1 MDERNDRRDLY
12 EEFESEVVKRGN
24 TEAFFDESDLIEIFD
39 YASDYDN
46 FIVKMEVLLY
56 GAVHYP
62 KSEALATRRAWLYYS
77 FGDVEV
83 TTEVNNRVSQRG
95 VLNKL
100 LSLRA
105 RNADLGM
112 LPATIIEELEA
123 ILDSTDDFEDEEII
137 QFTDYAMEMHL
148 EDWLKA
154 NRERIQSKCSYPQ
167 TFLYE
172 FADRSEENEDLETAA
187 QLFEELTMLEP
198 FTLDFWLRL
207 ATVQINR
214 EDYENALSSAEY
226 ALAIDANSIMAMR
239 IKGAA
244 LYRLERG
251 PEAVAEIYRKVI
263 ESTEAEET
271 DISTLAAALI
281 ECGRQ
286 EEAVTMLTDYL
297 REHLHSRLAID
308 VLLVLDR
315 KIAYP
320 YLRSIISA
328 GFITEKDAID
338 WARSHV
344 VHGQFASAALI
355 CLIYDELRG
364 IESDVAFLLEVCY
377 FALDFEN
384 VVRIYDT
391 KYAQETALSSYHP
404 AISFPYL
411 MSLIRLGRR
420 SQALAKAKHILLN
433 ILSYRRQHTNTELS
447 ATFRMSPAVAGSIVI
462 GYIANLRNII
472 QALESPDE
480 IPADDFDPMLV

>member
-154 NRERIQSKCSYPQ
+154 NRERIQSKWSYPQ
-167 TFLYE
+167 T
-172 FADRSEENEDLETAA
+172 
-187 QLFEELTMLEP
+187 
-198 FTLDFWLRL
+198 
-207 ATVQINR
+207 
-214 EDYENALSSAEY
+214 
-226 ALAIDANSIMAMR
+226 
-239 IKGAA
+239 
-244 LYRLERG
+244 
-251 PEAVAEIYRKVI
+251 
-263 ESTEAEET
+263 
-271 DISTLAAALI
+271 
-281 ECGRQ
+281 
-286 EEAVTMLTDYL
+286 
-297 REHLHSRLAID
+297 
-308 VLLVLDR
+308 VL
-315 KIAYP
+315 
-320 YLRSIISA
+320 
-328 GFITEKDAID
+328 
-338 WARSHV
+338 
-344 VHGQFASAALI
+344 
-355 CLIYDELRG
+355 
-364 IESDVAFLLEVCY
+364 
-377 FALDFEN
+377 
-384 VVRIYDT
+384 
-391 KYAQETALSSYHP
+391 
-404 AISFPYL
+404 
-411 MSLIRLGRR
+411 
-420 SQALAKAKHILLN
+420 
-433 ILSYRRQHTNTELS
+433 
-447 ATFRMSPAVAGSIVI
+447 
-462 GYIANLRNII
+462 
-472 QALESPDE
+472 
-480 IPADDFDPMLV
+480 

>member
-24 TEAFFDESDLIEIFD
+24 TEAFFDENDLVEIFD

-46 FIVKMEVLLY
+46 YIVKMEVLLY

-83 TTEVNNRVSQRG
+83 TTEVNNRVSREG

-105 RNADLGM
+105 RNADLS
-112 LPATIIEELEA
+112 LPPEELTKALNEILEA
-123 ILDSTDDFEDEEII
+123 TDDFEDEEII

-154 NRERIQSKCSYPQ
+154 NRKRIQAKCSYPQ

-172 FADRSEENEDLETAA
+172 FADRSEENDDLETAI

-207 ATVQINR
+207 ATVQINS
-214 EDYENALSSAEY
+214 EDYEGALSSADN
-226 ALAIDANSIMAMR
+226 ALAIEAGSIMAMR

-251 PEAVAEIYRKVI
+251 PEVVAELYRKVI
-263 ESTEAEET
+263 ESSEAEDT
-271 DISTLAAALI
+271 DVSTLAAALI

-286 EEAVTMLTDYL
+286 EEAIAMLSAYL
-297 REHLHSRLAID
+297 KDHIHSRLVID

-315 KIAYP
+315 RYAEP
-320 YLRSIISA
+320 YLRALMATGLIS
-328 GFITEKDAID
+328 EKDAVE
-338 WARSHV
+338 WARGHV
-344 VHGQFASAALI
+344 VHGQFSSAATV
-355 CLIYDELRG
+355 CLVYDEING
-364 IESDVAFLLEVCY
+364 FQNDIPFVLEVCY
-377 FALDFEN
+377 FALNFRD
-384 VVRIYDT
+384 VVRLYRE
-391 KYAQETALSSYHP
+391 KSSIIDWPYLP
-404 AISFPYL
+404 TITFPYL
-411 MSLIRLGRR
+411 MSLVRLGQREE
-420 SQALAKAKHILLN
+420 ALSEAQDILKTLRT
-433 ILSYRRQHTNTELS
+433 YRRTHSNTELS
-447 ATFRMSPAVAGSIVI
+447 SMFRLTPAATGSMVI
-462 GYIANLRNII
+462 GYIENIKRI
-472 QALESPDE
+472 IHSLKSPDN
-480 IPADDFDPMLV
+480 IPADEFDPMLI

>member
-24 TEAFFDESDLIEIFD
+24 TEAFFDENDLVEIFD

-46 FIVKMEVLLY
+46 YIVKMEVLLY

-83 TTEVNNRVSQRG
+83 TTEVNKRVSREG

-105 RNADLGM
+105 RNADLSM
-112 LPATIIEELEA
+112 DPEVMTKALDE
-123 ILDSTDDFEDEEII
+123 ILDATEDFEDEEII

-154 NRERIQSKCSYPQ
+154 NRERIRSKCSYPQ

-214 EDYENALSSAEY
+214 EDYEGALSSADY
-226 ALAIDANSIMAMR
+226 ALAIDAGSIMALR

-251 PEAVAEIYRKVI
+251 PEVVAELYKKVI
-263 ESTEAEET
+263 DSTEAEDT
-271 DISTLAAALI
+271 DVSTLAAALI

-286 EEAVTMLTDYL
+286 DEAIAMLSTYL
-297 REHLHSRLAID
+297 KDHIHSRLAID

-315 KIAYP
+315 RYAEP
-320 YLRSIISA
+320 YLRALMATGIIS
-328 GFITEKDAID
+328 EKDAVE
-338 WARSHV
+338 WARGHV
-344 VHGQFASAALI
+344 VHGQFASASTV
-355 CLIYDELRG
+355 CLVYDEING
-364 IESDVAFLLEVCY
+364 FKNDIPFVLEVCY
-377 FALDFEN
+377 FALNFKE
-384 VVRIYDT
+384 VVRLYKE
-391 KYAQETALSSYHP
+391 KYPILEWPYLPALT
-404 AISFPYL
+404 FPFL
-411 MSLIRLGRR
+411 MSLVRLGEREK
-420 SQALAKAKHILLN
+420 ALEEAQEILKALRT
-433 ILSYRRQHTNTELS
+433 YRRAHSNTELS
-447 ATFRMSPAVAGSIVI
+447 AMFRLTPAATGSMVI
-462 GYIANLRNII
+462 GYMENLKNII
-472 QALESPDE
+472 HALKSTDE
-480 IPADDFDPMLV
+480 IPADDFDPMLI

>member
-320 YLRSIISA
+320 YLQSIISA

-355 CLIYDELRG
+355 CLIYDEIRG

-411 MSLIRLGRR
+411 MSLI
-420 SQALAKAKHILLN
+420 
-433 ILSYRRQHTNTELS
+433 
-447 ATFRMSPAVAGSIVI
+447 
-462 GYIANLRNII
+462 
-472 QALESPDE
+472 
-480 IPADDFDPMLV
+480 

>member
-24 TEAFFDESDLIEIFD
+24 TEAFFDETDLVEIFD

-46 FIVKMEVLLY
+46 YIVKMEVLLY

-83 TTEVNNRVSQRG
+83 TTELNNRVSQEG
-95 VLNKL
+95 ILNKL

-105 RNADLGM
+105 RNSDLSM
-112 LPATIIEELEA
+112 TSKEIIAELEA
-123 ILDSTDDFEDEEII
+123 ILDTTTDFEDEEII

-148 EDWLKA
+148 EDWLKS

-172 FADRSEENEDLETAA
+172 FADRSEENDDLETAA

-214 EDYENALSSAEY
+214 EDYEGALSSAEY
-226 ALAIDANSIMAMR
+226 ALAIDASSIMALR

-251 PEAVAEIYRKVI
+251 PEVVASIYGKVI
-263 ESTEAEET
+263 ESSEAEET
-271 DISTLAAALI
+271 DISTYAAALI

-286 EEAVTMLTDYL
+286 TEAVAMLTSYL
-297 REHLHSRLAID
+297 KEHLHSRLAID

-315 KIAYP
+315 NIAEP
-320 YLRSIISA
+320 YVRSIISA
-328 GFITEKDAID
+328 GFITEKDAVE
-338 WARSHV
+338 WARGHV
-344 VHGQFASAALI
+344 VHGQFGSAALV
-355 CLIYDELRG
+355 CLTYDEIKG
-364 IESDVAFLLEVCY
+364 FENDIAFMLEVCY
-377 FALDFEN
+377 FALRFED
-384 VVRIYDT
+384 VVRLYHA
-391 KYAQETALSSYHP
+391 KYRLGQWPFLP
-404 AISFPYL
+404 AISFPFL
-411 MSLIRLGRR
+411 MSLVRLGRR
-420 SQALAKAKHILLN
+420 EEALDEAQEILKS
-433 ILSYRRQHTNTELS
+433 IRAYRRKHSNTELS
-447 ATFRMSPAVAGSIVI
+447 AMFRLTPAATSSMVI
-462 GYIANLRNII
+462 GYMENLKNII
-472 QALESPDE
+472 HALKSADN
-480 IPADDFDPMLV
+480 IAADDFDPMII

>member
-24 TEAFFDESDLIEIFD
+24 TEAFFDENDLIEIFD

-95 VLNKL
+95 VLNQL

-112 LPATIIEELEA
+112 LPATVIEELEA

-154 NRERIQSKCSYPQ
+154 NRERIQAKCSYPQ

-172 FADRSEENEDLETAA
+172 FADRSEENDDLETAA

-251 PEAVAEIYRKVI
+251 PEIVAEIYGKVI

-286 EEAVTMLTDYL
+286 DEAVTMLTNYL

-315 KIAYP
+315 KIAEP

-344 VHGQFASAALI
+344 IHGQFNSAALI
-355 CLIYDELRG
+355 CLIYDELKG
-364 IESDVAFLLEVCY
+364 FESEIAFILEVCY

-384 VVRIYDT
+384 VVRIYRS
-391 KYAQETALSSYHP
+391 KFP
-404 AISFPYL
+404 ANSWPFLPTISFPYL
-411 MSLIRLGRR
+411 MSLIRLGKR
-420 SQALAKAKHILLN
+420 SEALAEARDILQA
-433 ILSYRRQHTNTELS
+433 ILSYRRQHSNTELS
-447 ATFRMSPAVAGSIVI
+447 AMFRLTPAATGSMII
-462 GYIANLRNII
+462 GYIENLKNII
-472 QALESPDE
+472 KALKSPDD